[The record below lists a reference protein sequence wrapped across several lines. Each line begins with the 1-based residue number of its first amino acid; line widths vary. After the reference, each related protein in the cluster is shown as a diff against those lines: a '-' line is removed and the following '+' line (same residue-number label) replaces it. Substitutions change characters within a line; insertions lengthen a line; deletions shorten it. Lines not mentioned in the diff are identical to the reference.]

1 MGQIC
6 NELYKAL
13 IQKYE
18 SDILSCK
25 TTLMIYFENPVGI
38 GDHTKHLEDMDELI
52 SRASSSNDK
61 IKMLKLMFKNQ
72 YGSKL

>member
-1 MGQIC
+1 MSQIC

-18 SDILSCK
+18 SDILTCK
-25 TTLMIYFENPVGI
+25 TTLRIYFENPVGI
-38 GDHTKHLEDMDELI
+38 SDHANHLEDMDELI

-61 IKMLKLMFKNQ
+61 IKRTTN
-72 YGSKL
+72 